1 MIKRNRK
8 PTLPGVMLQ
17 ELFLIPR
24 AISIVDFAD
33 AVGVSRKHI
42 SNVIHGRAR
51 IEAELATRFA
61 RVLHTSADVWMNAQK
76 AVDLWEAEEDLKSW
90 KPRRHYPASTAGATA

>member
-8 PTLPGVMLQ
+8 PNAPGTLLQ
-17 ELFLIPR
+17 ELFLKPR
-24 AISIVDFAD
+24 GISITDFAE
-33 AVGVSRKHI
+33 AAGVSRKHI

-61 RVLHTSADVWMNAQK
+61 MVLDTSADVWLNAQK
-76 AVDLWEAEEDLKSW
+76 AVDLWDANQELKNW
-90 KPRRHYPASTAGATA
+90 KPSRYFPSGEVRT

>member
-1 MIKRNRK
+1 MIKRDRK
-8 PTLPGVMLQ
+8 PTPVGVLLQ

-24 AISIVDFAD
+24 GISIVAFAE

-51 IEAELATRFA
+51 VEAELATRFA
-61 RVLHTSADVWMNAQK
+61 AVLETSPDVWLNAQK
-76 AVDLWEAEEDLKSW
+76 SVDLWEARKELKSW
-90 KPRRHYPASTAGATA
+90 KPSRYFPAGEGAHA